1 MEPELASLP
10 AGWTE
15 RLVVVRNENTR
26 GATAFCLEANDLVI
40 AKLMAGRE
48 KDLEFAR
55 VALAA
60 ELVAM
65 PVLRARLADV
75 EADPRL
81 RERAAGLLDLLAA
94 GG

>member
-1 MEPELASLP
+1 MPTSVTRA
-10 AGWTE
+10 AG
-15 RLVVVRNENTR
+15 
-26 GATAFCLEANDLVI
+26 I
-40 AKLMAGRE
+40 ALTKALS